1 MKTPSGD
8 TRLAQPADE
17 EIKVHGDQLKKQV
30 EAAAGGKTQENQGPQ
45 SENIQDNE
53 SSKSA

>member
-17 EIKVHGDQLKKQV
+17 EIKLHGDQLKKQV
-30 EAAAGGKTQENQGPQ
+30 DAATGKKTEQNQETEIKNSQGNG
-45 SENIQDNE
+45 SN
-53 SSKSA
+53 KSA